1 MTEPQAADAG
11 SRPLTQAVADDVGL
25 TFHHVGVA
33 VRSIAKALDYYTG
46 PFGFRQ
52 VSEPIEVPAEQVR
65 VCFIEV
71 DPGVRIELIEGV
83 GDDSPVK
90 EIAER
95 TIGGPYHICYQVDDL
110 DAAVK
115 KLRKHRCRPFRRF
128 DMPNLGR
135 FAFLL
140 TPDRQLFELC
150 EPDQTTS
157 S

>member
-1 MTEPQAADAG
+1 MTEPQAPDTGA
-11 SRPLTQAVADDVGL
+11 RPLTQATADDVGL
-25 TFHHVGVA
+25 SFHHVGVA
-33 VRSIAKALDYYTG
+33 VRSISKALDYYTG

-52 VSEPIEVPAEQVR
+52 VSEPIEVPAEQVK

-71 DPGVRIELIEGV
+71 DPGVRIELIEGI

-90 EIAER
+90 AIAER

-128 DMPNLGR
+128 DMPSLGR